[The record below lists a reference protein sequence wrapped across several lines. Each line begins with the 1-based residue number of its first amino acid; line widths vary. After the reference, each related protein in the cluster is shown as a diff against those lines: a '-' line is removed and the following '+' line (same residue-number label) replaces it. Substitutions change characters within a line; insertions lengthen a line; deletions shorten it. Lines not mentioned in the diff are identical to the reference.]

1 MTSLLALA
9 AYALVFAALLAG
21 YFRWERTH
29 MAANP
34 EPTPTSTSLDANIA
48 AFGSSPKAR
57 LR

>member
-34 EPTPTSTSLDANIA
+34 EPTPMSTSLDANIA
-48 AFGSSPKAR
+48 AFKSMPKER

>member
-1 MTSLLALA
+1 MTSLLH
-9 AYALVFAALLAG
+9 LAG

-34 EPTPTSTSLDANIA
+34 EPTPMSTSLDANIA
-48 AFGSSPKAR
+48 AFGAMSKEE

>member
-1 MTSLLALA
+1 MSLIHLAT
-9 AYALVFAALLAG
+9 YALTFAALLAG

-34 EPTPTSTSLDANIA
+34 EPTPMSTSLDANIA
-48 AFGSSPKAR
+48 AFKSMPKER